1 MSTRLF
7 TGGAMIGG
15 TIMAAYGGLEL
26 GGVLGSA
33 SFDYA
38 KATPEEQVQFLHK
51 ETKYIG
57 RRLKRGLVNPSGVGG
72 SMRLDDTEYDARR
85 NEVRFIV
92 KVTGG
97 KLANNGASQN
107 AQREFVKTACAWR
120 SDSRLAG
127 ADSRLVVKFIDRD
140 KRQLRRI
147 RIDGS
152 SCRGYS

>member
-1 MSTRLF
+1 MSTKLF

-15 TIMAAYGGLEL
+15 AIMAVYGGLEL
-26 GGVLGSA
+26 GSVLGSGP
-33 SFDYA
+33 FDYA
-38 KATPEEQVQFLHK
+38 SATSEERVQFLQK
-51 ETKYIG
+51 ETKYFG

-72 SMRLDDTEYDARR
+72 SMRLADTEYDARR

-97 KLANNGASQN
+97 ELANNGASQK
-107 AQREFVKTACAWR
+107 AQRKFREAACAWR

-127 ADSRLVVKFIDRD
+127 ADSRLVVKFVDKD

-147 RIDGS
+147 TIDGS
-152 SCRGYS
+152 SCGRLS